1 MLNQSAE
8 NPDLEVVRIED
19 SFSNL
24 LTKVGTLVNRSVVL
38 VSRFHHELDQ
48 TLRRAFSPEL
58 QEDKESELVLKPAN
72 KALDSAFL
80 EGVGLEDV
88 LESFFDFG
96 RSVLEEFGA
105 VVTQAVSDIHD
116 ATEKTEGEKGA
127 LFWQIRVQPKIKIR

>member
-24 LTKVGTLVNRSVVL
+24 HSKVGTLVSRSVVL
-38 VSRFHHELDQ
+38 VSHFHHELDQ
-48 TLRRAFSPEL
+48 ALRRAFSPEL
-58 QEDKESELVLKPAN
+58 QEDKESKLVLKPAN

-116 ATEKTEGEKGA
+116 AMEKTDEQKGA
-127 LFWQIRVQPKIKIR
+127 LF

>member
-24 LTKVGTLVNRSVVL
+24 HSKVGTLVNRSVVL
-38 VSRFHHELDQ
+38 VSHFHHELDQ
-48 TLRRAFSPEL
+48 ALRRAFSPEL

-116 ATEKTEGEKGA
+116 AMEKTDEQKGA
-127 LFWQIRVQPKIKIR
+127 LF

>member
-19 SFSNL
+19 SFNTL

-38 VSRFHHELDQ
+38 ASHFHHELDQ
-48 TLRRAFSPEL
+48 ALRTAFSPEADREI
-58 QEDKESELVLKPAN
+58 QLVLRPSSED
-72 KALDSAFL
+72 LDSDFL
-80 EGVGLEDV
+80 QGVGLDEV

-105 VVTQAVSDIHD
+105 VITQVLSDVHD
-116 ATEKTEGEKGA
+116 SAEDKKANEGVYQCTNKC
-127 LFWQIRVQPKIKIR
+127 FTITCTK